1 MYSRWRGLASMWVL
15 SHNGRA
21 CASAVLKPIK
31 EIHKMKKRYSFLA
44 LAVATLVAGA
54 AVGAEPEDIIKYR
67 KNVMKATAGHMGATA
82 AIITGKVDYK
92 GDLADH
98 ARAIQAL
105 TKDTAA
111 LFPKDSDFGDTEALD
126 AVWKNSGEFKKHAQQ
141 VKAKADAFVK
151 VVATNDKAKIAT
163 GFKELN
169 DACKSCHKDF
179 RKEHK

>member
-1 MYSRWRGLASMWVL
+1 M
-15 SHNGRA
+15 
-21 CASAVLKPIK
+21 SAVLNTIK
-31 EIHKMKKRYSFLA
+31 EIQKMKMQHSFLA
-44 LAVATLVAGA
+44 LAVATLFTAA
-54 AVGAEPEDIIKYR
+54 AVAAEPEDIIKYR

-98 ARAIQAL
+98 ARALAAL

-126 AVWKNSGEFKKHAQQ
+126 AVWKNNAEFKKRASTA
-141 VKAKADAFVK
+141 KAKSEAFVK
-151 VVATNDKAKIAT
+151 AVATKDNSKIAA

-169 DACKSCHKDF
+169 DACKACHKDF
-179 RKEHK
+179 RKEQK